1 MRGRMLWWAAT
12 VAYVGTLPPARG
24 ADGAEIAVSRTYSA
38 MYFMRTVCPQYIRV
52 DLDFASKMSE
62 AILARGNKELSV
74 AAMQAAI
81 VPEVERRRAEVL
93 AAGEAPWC
101 KSQRALMR
109 EIGLGKVFGD

>member
-1 MRGRMLWWAAT
+1 
-12 VAYVGTLPPARG
+12 
-24 ADGAEIAVSRTYSA
+24 
-38 MYFMRTVCPQYIRV
+38 MYFMRTVCPKYIRV

-81 VPEVERRRAEVL
+81 VPEVERRRAEML
-93 AAGEAPWC
+93 AAGEASWC